1 MSAESKTS
9 GRRFKAAVYGE
20 LARLGRAL
28 GGAPRL
34 EMLDLLAQHPRTVEA
49 LAAETGQALANTSQH
64 LQVLRRARI
73 VEADRQGRF
82 VRYRLASDRVVAL
95 VHAIRAV
102 GESQLAEIERARREF
117 LHGQGAMEAIDA
129 RTLRARIREGSVTVI
144 DVRPEDE
151 YRASHLPGALSV
163 PLSELRRQLRTLP
176 RKQEIVAY
184 CRGPYCVMAV
194 DAVALLRRRGF
205 KAKRLEQGVIEWQ
218 ALGYGLARGSAAGGH
233 P

>member
-1 MSAESKTS
+1 MLTEDGSS

-28 GGAPRL
+28 GGAARL
-34 EMLDLLAQHPRTVEA
+34 ELLDLLAQHPRAVEA
-49 LAAETGQALANTSQH
+49 LAVEIGQSIANTSQH
-64 LQVLRRARI
+64 LQVLRRARL
-73 VEADRQGRF
+73 VEADRDGRF
-82 VRYRLASDRVVAL
+82 VRYRLASREVVAL

-102 GESQLAEIERARREF
+102 GESQLADIGRARRE
-117 LHGQGAMEAIDA
+117 LLEGRGAVEAIDA
-129 RTLRARIREGSVTVI
+129 RALRARIREGSVTVI

-151 YRASHLPGALSV
+151 YRVSHLPGALSV
-163 PLSELRRQLRTLP
+163 PLPELRRRLRTLP
-176 RKQEIVAY
+176 RRQEIVAY

-205 KAKRLEQGVIEWQ
+205 NARRFELGVTEWQ
-218 ALGYGLARGSAAGGH
+218 ALGYGLARGSSAGER

>member
-1 MSAESKTS
+1 MDDASS

-28 GGAPRL
+28 GGAARL
-34 EMLDLLAQHPRTVEA
+34 ELLDLLAQHPRAVEA
-49 LAAETGQALANTSQH
+49 LAAEIGQSIANTSQH
-64 LQVLRRARI
+64 LQVLRRARL
-73 VEADRQGRF
+73 VEADRDGRF
-82 VRYRLASDRVVAL
+82 VRYRLASREVVAL

-102 GESQLAEIERARREF
+102 GESQLAEIERARRE
-117 LHGQGAMEAIDA
+117 LLEGRGAVEAIDA
-129 RTLRARIREGSVTVI
+129 RALRARIREGSVTVI

-151 YRASHLPGALSV
+151 YRVSHLPGALSV
-163 PLSELRRQLRTLP
+163 PLSDLRRRLRALP
-176 RKQEIVAY
+176 RRQEIVAY

-205 KAKRLEQGVIEWQ
+205 NARRFELGVTEWQ
-218 ALGYGLARGSAAGGH
+218 ALGYDLAHGSPAGAR